1 MRSNVVDEQSEARK
15 LMLAQM
21 EQKQPERWASG
32 KMAYSTII
40 LHGERIV
47 YPMHCFG

>member
-21 EQKQPERWASG
+21 EQKQPEERGNGYLFHRKTKSV
-32 KMAYSTII
+32 II
-40 LHGERIV
+40 NS
-47 YPMHCFG
+47 

>member
-32 KMAYSTII
+32 KWRI
-40 LHGERIV
+40 LLSFFMGSVLFCR
-47 YPMHCFG
+47 MRCFG